1 LRARATKPVNVVSV
15 RRVDDAR
22 KVGRKKMVEQNPTE
36 SVTASKR
43 KVSP

>member
-1 LRARATKPVNVVSV
+1 V

-22 KVGRKKMVEQNPTE
+22 EVGRKKMVEQNPTE